1 MNSQTLTL
9 KVEQVRA
16 YAKKYKTTSW
26 EDAAN
31 EVEKLLASYKAAG
44 NNPPPDLEKDILDI
58 TSNADKLAGIE
69 ESKPPMTTGKKFSIG
84 ALAILAFVVIGT
96 LIWFVRSSGNDV
108 NSPDGTRL
116 LLVFALII
124 STLTFGGALILG
136 SLFSEEPLEIRF
148 RHAREIFLMFS
159 GIFATL
165 IGFYFGSEGP
175 KNVQQQQAMK
185 QATTTNAAIDTTVD
199 PKGTRNEPGNQVPSA
214 GMIVPSTIAQKHP
227 DDGSRTR

>member
-69 ESKPPMTTGKKFSIG
+69 ESKPPMTTGK
-84 ALAILAFVVIGT
+84 V
-96 LIWFVRSSGNDV
+96 
-108 NSPDGTRL
+108 
-116 LLVFALII
+116 
-124 STLTFGGALILG
+124 
-136 SLFSEEPLEIRF
+136 
-148 RHAREIFLMFS
+148 
-159 GIFATL
+159 
-165 IGFYFGSEGP
+165 
-175 KNVQQQQAMK
+175 
-185 QATTTNAAIDTTVD
+185 
-199 PKGTRNEPGNQVPSA
+199 
-214 GMIVPSTIAQKHP
+214 
-227 DDGSRTR
+227 